1 MSDSQERRTNPA
13 LRQRIDELLDR
24 VKTARAEIV
33 DRGLSAVHGDDG
45 RDATRQR
52 TRSPSTSAIASA

>member
-1 MSDSQERRTNPA
+1 MSDSQDRRRNPV
-13 LRQRIDELLDR
+13 LRQRIEELLDR
-24 VKTARAEIV
+24 VNAARAEIV

-45 RDATRQR
+45 RDVTGRR